1 VLTWLRSRKG
11 YVVSLQ
17 WLLTVVVAIW
27 GALTGAWRESPT
39 VFWAIVALS
48 ATGNVALTRLPLP
61 SFYRPVNWM
70 YIFVADTVFVG
81 AALYCMRGF
90 DTGLYLPYFL
100 IILTAALTRSM
111 ARGMLVAAFVN
122 GLYVFLVWREGDAA
136 SLVDPGFLIRLPF
149 FFIIAIFTGYLA
161 QSARLQQEALEASQ
175 SLASRVHELQ
185 QLAAGIAHEVRNPLT
200 AISNDLQAVQ
210 ARLPADGT
218 ERTLILDALDQVSR
232 VTRIVQETLDLARPA
247 VVSAGWLDANVL
259 IERAMA
265 DALRLPGA
273 GGIEVRRRLV
283 PRPLQ
288 FWGDARLLEL
298 ALVNIIRNAVEA
310 MPGGGLLELETAPDL
325 WGGREVVSLRITDS
339 GPGIPP
345 HQLARLYQP
354 FYTTKAHGTGLGLS
368 LARKYVSAHGGE
380 LHVTSP
386 SSHGPGGQ
394 ARGTAIRIVLP
405 VEGATAAAAALAA
418 AADAS
423 PDAGEGPL
431 GQAPAGH

>member
-11 YVVSLQ
+11 TVVALQ

-27 GALTGAWRESPT
+27 GATTGAWRESPT
-39 VFWAIVALS
+39 VFWALVALS
-48 ATGNVALTRLPLP
+48 ATGNAALMRLPLT
-61 SFYRPVNWM
+61 SFYRPINWM

-100 IILTAALTRSM
+100 IILTAALTRSVP
-111 ARGMLVAAFVN
+111 RGMLVAAFVS

-136 SLVDPGFLIRLPF
+136 GLLDPGFLIRLPF
-149 FFIIAIFTGYLA
+149 FFIIAVFTGYLA
-161 QSARLQQEALEASQ
+161 ESARLQQESLEASQ
-175 SLASRVHELQ
+175 SLAGRVHELQ

-200 AISNDLQAVQ
+200 AISNDLQAIQ
-210 ARLPADGT
+210 ARLPADGS
-218 ERTLILDALDQVSR
+218 ERSLVRDALDQVSR

-247 VVSAGWLDANVL
+247 IVNTGWLDANAL
-259 IERAMA
+259 LEHAAA
-265 DALRLPGA
+265 DCLRSAGA
-273 GGIEVRRRLV
+273 SRIEVRRRLA

-310 MPGGGLLELETAPDL
+310 MPEGGLLELETAPDL
-325 WGGREVVSLRITDS
+325 WRGREVVSLRIADN
-339 GPGIPP
+339 GPGIPS
-345 HQLARLYQP
+345 HQMARLYQP

-368 LARKYVSAHGGE
+368 LARKYVSAHGGD
-380 LHVTSP
+380 LRVTSP

-394 ARGTAIRIVLP
+394 ARGTAIRILLP
-405 VEGATAAAAALAA
+405 VEGATAAALAA
-418 AADAS
+418 TANAGGAHGEAS
-423 PDAGEGPL
+423 SGN
-431 GQAPAGH
+431 